1 MDKSNITETSE
12 SYNLLK
18 EDIKEKYTKMMC
30 AELDAVRRYVIDKS
44 SSFLGGDFLHKLEES
59 ERIKQECDK
68 IRKEFRSREEY
79 KAAQKELS
87 EAGKQAKGMAN
98 SDDNS
103 DREEI
108 KRLNKAIGAITTL
121 NVTLNNKLKERR
133 EREAQLNSEIDK
145 IVRENEA
152 DFKEINGEVVSR
164 VKKAILECLGGYLDE
179 MKDLN
184 SSFGIENNEFEMP
197 FDEKVI
203 RLDIPV
209 FSKSPFKLSDDD
221 HEETFVHSDDD
232 NGILN

>member
-1 MDKSNITETSE
+1 MDKTDITESSE
-12 SYNLLK
+12 SYNRLK

-30 AELDAVRRYVIDKS
+30 AELDSVRRYVIDKS
-44 SSFLGGDFLHKLEES
+44 SSFLGEDFLAKLEEVD
-59 ERIKQECDK
+59 RIKQECDK
-68 IRKEFRSREEY
+68 IRKEFRSRDDY

-87 EAGKQAKGMAN
+87 EASKQAKGIAD

-121 NVTLNNKLKERR
+121 NVTLNNKLKERN
-133 EREAQLNSEIDK
+133 EREAQLNSELDK
-145 IVRENEA
+145 IVRDNES
-152 DFKEINGEVVSR
+152 DFKEINNEVVTR
-164 VKKAILECLGGYLDE
+164 VKKAISDCLGGYADE

-184 SSFGIENNEFEMP
+184 SSFGIENDDFEMP

-209 FSKSPFKLSDDD
+209 FSKSPFKRSDDD
-221 HEETFVHSDDD
+221 DGETFIHSDDD